1 MCGQTLP
8 LIEGLGW
15 EGKFIQELYDPGQV
29 VGSQFLQW

>member
-29 VGSQFLQW
+29 AFPL